1 MSILELNDLSYS
13 YDGIHPILKDI
24 TYTFEQGKVYAIVG
38 KSGAGKTTL
47 LSLLSGLTEP
57 TSGTILFQDKDITTI
72 DRYHYRSKYVGVV
85 FQGFNLLPQMTAV
98 ENVELSMD
106 ISGMKIKNRCEVAM
120 DLLDKVELD
129 EAKANR
135 RVLKL
140 SGGEQQRVAIARALS
155 YNPDIL
161 LADEPTGNLD
171 GETQDAV
178 MNIFL
183 RLAREEN
190 KCVIIVTHSP
200 EVAHQADIVYEL
212 KSVKSAKCADLSSLQ

>member
-1 MSILELNDLSYS
+1 MNILELKNLSYS

-57 TSGTILFQDKDITTI
+57 TSGTISFQDKDITTI

-85 FQGFNLLPQMTAV
+85 FQGFNLLPQLTAV

-106 ISGMKIKNRCEVAM
+106 ISGMKIKNRGEVAM
-120 DLLDKVELD
+120 NLLDKVELD

-171 GETQDAV
+171 GETQNAV

-212 KSVKSAKCADLSSLQ
+212 KSAKCDDLSSSQ